1 MFVTTFMEILSRVDS
16 IMSGLTSFGGGSL
29 INLNDLQSLFGNFE
43 KQEDNWL
50 SNFVIDE
57 YLSLIQSSVSTKMN
71 VLILSWE
78 LFEKRKIDTIANYLT
93 KKNAL
98 NQDLILIPCNPVH
111 LSHWYLLA
119 VFPKEKLVVVLDSL
133 VGNYV
138 KPSTEKAVS
147 KVANILKA
155 IEPNCNLE
163 EWTFTVNR
171 PDDIPQQNNAQDCGV
186 FTCLCARCLARLGP
200 MVDAAS
206 ISEFR
211 KCIIF
216 SEHRGELQPIPVPN
230 ITLEQYYAVDYIKN
244 YYIGRAIGVR
254 NGVVKFK
261 FLHRVSTTKFA

>member
-1 MFVTTFMEILSRVDS
+1 MVCCGHYRKTLRTLHFWEKFSNNVCYYIYGDFIT
-16 IMSGLTSFGGGSL
+16 SGF
-29 INLNDLQSLFGNFE
+29 NHE
-43 KQEDNWL
+43 WL

-71 VLILSWE
+71 VLTLSWE

-163 EWTFTVNR
+163 ECTFAVNR
-171 PDDIPQQNNAQDCGV
+171 PDDIPQQNN
-186 FTCLCARCLARLGP
+186 ARCLARLGP